1 MRHNSVLLPAL
12 LLTAACTAGP
22 DYHGPGDAAPA
33 APNSFVRGDPASDAV
48 NVARPW
54 WTIFR
59 DPVLDRLMTQALT
72 GNPRLDAA
80 AARIRQA
87 RAALRQ
93 RRAESLPTINGSAIY
108 AKARLPG
115 QSEDGG
121 ATTLDLY
128 NLGFDASWELDLFG
142 GQHRAV
148 EAARAD
154 VAAGEASLEDARVSL
169 SAEVAQSYVD
179 LRDRQ
184 QRLALGIDALALQD
198 QEVALTRQRFE
209 RGTIARGDL
218 LQQEYDR
225 DGARAG
231 LAPMRAE
238 IDGLKDKLA
247 ILTGATPGTLDAM
260 LDPPS
265 SLPLPPRQVAVGDP
279 AALLQRRPDIRA
291 AERKLAA
298 QTARIGVADA
308 ARFPH
313 ISFLGL
319 IGLGGSSPE
328 DLVDL
333 DKFTVAAVPRISWS
347 FLDFGKG
354 RARVNAAEAQRDEA
368 AANYRTA
375 VLAALQDAEGA
386 LSRFQHQRESLADL
400 ARAEQQAKAAAELA
414 RQRSEAGTISQINY
428 REAQRLA
435 LGATQARVQAT
446 AALTDTFISLQKAL
460 GLGWQAVAGGA
471 PEEAPAAR

>member
-1 MRHNSVLLPAL
+1 
-12 LLTAACTAGP
+12 
-22 DYHGPGDAAPA
+22 
-33 APNSFVRGDPASDAV
+33 
-48 NVARPW
+48 
-54 WTIFR
+54 
-59 DPVLDRLMTQALT
+59 
-72 GNPRLDAA
+72 
-80 AARIRQA
+80 
-87 RAALRQ
+87 
-93 RRAESLPTINGSAIY
+93 
-108 AKARLPG
+108 
-115 QSEDGG
+115 
-121 ATTLDLY
+121 
-128 NLGFDASWELDLFG
+128 
-142 GQHRAV
+142 
-148 EAARAD
+148 
-154 VAAGEASLEDARVSL
+154 
-169 SAEVAQSYVD
+169 
-179 LRDRQ
+179 
-184 QRLALGIDALALQD
+184 
-198 QEVALTRQRFE
+198 
-209 RGTIARGDL
+209 
-218 LQQEYDR
+218 
-225 DGARAG
+225 
-231 LAPMRAE
+231 MRAE
-238 IDGLKDKLA
+238 LDGLKDKLA
-247 ILTGATPGTLDAM
+247 ILTGATPGTLDAL

-386 LSRFQHQRESLADL
+386 LSRFQHQRESLAEL

-446 AALTDTFISLQKAL
+446 AALTNTYISLQKAL
-460 GLGWQAVAGGA
+460 GLGWQAVPGGA
-471 PEEAPAAR
+471 PDEAPAAH